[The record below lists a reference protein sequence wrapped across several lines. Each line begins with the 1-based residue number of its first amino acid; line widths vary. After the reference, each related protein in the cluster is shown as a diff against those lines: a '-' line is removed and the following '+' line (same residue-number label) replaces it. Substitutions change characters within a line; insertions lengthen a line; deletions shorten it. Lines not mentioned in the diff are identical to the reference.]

1 MEAWS
6 LDILSFRVVR
16 AKSAKGWARV
26 LILVLAPVIQKV
38 DSAIHWINYYPVD
51 NAIGFR
57 TTYQLGSELSGG

>member
-6 LDILSFRVVR
+6 LDILSFCVVR

-26 LILVLAPVIQKV
+26 LILVLAPVVQKV
-38 DSAIHWINYYPVD
+38 DSVIHWINYYPVN

-57 TTYQLGSELSGG
+57 TTYPLDSELTGG